1 MLVVGILNQMPLQAA
16 IAQSAAPEPDFWQRD
31 TLLGDWGG
39 LRSAAAAGL
48 SLGASYIGETLADV
62 HGGIR
67 RDGIYEGRLEL
78 SVDADLDKIAN
89 WGGAKAH
96 ADFFQIHGRGIA
108 PDVGSLV
115 AVSNIEAR
123 PSTRLFTL
131 WVEQSLPAAKLSI
144 RLGKIAA
151 DDEFLSSDDAG
162 ILMINS
168 FGWTTWTSF
177 DVLNGGPI
185 YPLAAPGI
193 RVKLEPTEEI
203 TVLSAVFS
211 GDPAGSPSTDDLQA
225 RNSTGTRFSF
235 HGGAFF
241 MEEVAYRLNQGK
253 DAQGLASTFKLGA
266 WAGAGSRFP
275 DQRFDTTGRSLADPL
290 SNGIP
295 RSHASDYGLYG
306 IVDQTLWQ
314 AGGGD
319 QRRLAAFARVG
330 GSPSAQNLIDFYS
343 DGGLTYQGLLPERQ
357 NDVVGVGVI
366 YSRIGA
372 AARGLDLDARSF
384 GDPGHLVRSGEVA
397 IETTYQIQLA
407 PWWTL
412 QPDLQYIIHPGGTI
426 APPGTASN
434 SPIPNALVIGL
445 RTTLKL

>member
-1 MLVVGILNQMPLQAA
+1 MSASPRHALGMLVVGILNQMPLQAA

-144 RLGKIAA
+144 RVGKIAA

-193 RVKLEPTEEI
+193 RVKL
-203 TVLSAVFS
+203 
-211 GDPAGSPSTDDLQA
+211 
-225 RNSTGTRFSF
+225 
-235 HGGAFF
+235 
-241 MEEVAYRLNQGK
+241 
-253 DAQGLASTFKLGA
+253 
-266 WAGAGSRFP
+266 
-275 DQRFDTTGRSLADPL
+275 
-290 SNGIP
+290 
-295 RSHASDYGLYG
+295 
-306 IVDQTLWQ
+306 
-314 AGGGD
+314 
-319 QRRLAAFARVG
+319 
-330 GSPSAQNLIDFYS
+330 
-343 DGGLTYQGLLPERQ
+343 
-357 NDVVGVGVI
+357 
-366 YSRIGA
+366 
-372 AARGLDLDARSF
+372 
-384 GDPGHLVRSGEVA
+384 
-397 IETTYQIQLA
+397 
-407 PWWTL
+407 
-412 QPDLQYIIHPGGTI
+412 
-426 APPGTASN
+426 
-434 SPIPNALVIGL
+434 
-445 RTTLKL
+445 

>member
-1 MLVVGILNQMPLQAA
+1 
-16 IAQSAAPEPDFWQRD
+16 
-31 TLLGDWGG
+31 
-39 LRSAAAAGL
+39 
-48 SLGASYIGETLADV
+48 
-62 HGGIR
+62 
-67 RDGIYEGRLEL
+67 
-78 SVDADLDKIAN
+78 
-89 WGGAKAH
+89 
-96 ADFFQIHGRGIA
+96 
-108 PDVGSLV
+108 
-115 AVSNIEAR
+115 
-123 PSTRLFTL
+123 
-131 WVEQSLPAAKLSI
+131 
-144 RLGKIAA
+144 
-151 DDEFLSSDDAG
+151 
-162 ILMINS
+162 
-168 FGWTTWTSF
+168 
-177 DVLNGGPI
+177 
-185 YPLAAPGI
+185 
-193 RVKLEPTEEI
+193 
-203 TVLSAVFS
+203 
-211 GDPAGSPSTDDLQA
+211 
-225 RNSTGTRFSF
+225 
-235 HGGAFF
+235 